1 MAKKTTIIPRGIR
14 NNNPLN
20 IRIGNQWL
28 GERANPNDP
37 AFEQFVAME
46 YGIRAGFVLLRRY
59 IRHYKRT
66 TVAAIIEAWAPANE
80 NNTQRYIDMV
90 SRMAD
95 ISPTE
100 AIRYDNKDMM
110 VRLVDAM
117 IRVECGQPVERRII
131 EKGYEIYNEKDQL
144 VERRTRSGAR
154 PCGRPVRSWSRNN
167 DVRCMMYDV

>member
-66 TVAAIIEAWAPANE
+66 TIAAIIEAWAPSNE

-90 SRMAD
+90 SQLAA
-95 ISPTE
+95 IKPTE
-100 AIRYDNKDMM
+100 AIRYEHKERM

-131 EKGYEIYNEKDQL
+131 EKGYDL
-144 VERRTRSGAR
+144 A
-154 PCGRPVRSWSRNN
+154 
-167 DVRCMMYDV
+167 

>member
-1 MAKKTTIIPRGIR
+1 MAKKITTVPRGIR

-37 AFEQFVAME
+37 SFEQFVAME

-66 TVAAIIEAWAPANE
+66 TVAAIIEAWAPSNE
-80 NNTQRYIDMV
+80 NNTQRYIDIV
-90 SRMAD
+90 SQLSG
-95 ISPTE
+95 INPTE
-100 AIRYDNKDMM
+100 AIRYEDKSTM
-110 VRLVDAM
+110 VSLVDAM

-131 EKGYEIYNEKDQL
+131 IK
-144 VERRTRSGAR
+144 A
-154 PCGRPVRSWSRNN
+154 
-167 DVRCMMYDV
+167 YDLA

>member
-1 MAKKTTIIPRGIR
+1 MARKATTTPRGIR

-37 AFEQFVAME
+37 SFEQFVAME

-66 TVAAIIEAWAPANE
+66 TIAAIIEAWAPASE
-80 NNTQRYIDMV
+80 NNTQRYIGTV
-90 SRMAD
+90 SQLSG
-95 ISPTE
+95 INPTE
-100 AIRYDNKDMM
+100 AIRYEDKDVML
-110 VRLVDAM
+110 RLVDAM

-131 EKGYEIYNEKDQL
+131 EK
-144 VERRTRSGAR
+144 A
-154 PCGRPVRSWSRNN
+154 
-167 DVRCMMYDV
+167 YDLA

>member
-1 MAKKTTIIPRGIR
+1 MLPRGIR

-37 AFEQFVAME
+37 SFEQFVAME

-66 TVAAIIEAWAPANE
+66 TVAAIIEAWAPSNE
-80 NNTQRYIDMV
+80 NNTQRYIDIV
-90 SRMAD
+90 SQLSG
-95 ISPTE
+95 INPTE
-100 AIRYDNKDMM
+100 AIRYEDKSTM
-110 VRLVDAM
+110 VSLVDAM

-131 EKGYEIYNEKDQL
+131 IK
-144 VERRTRSGAR
+144 A
-154 PCGRPVRSWSRNN
+154 
-167 DVRCMMYDV
+167 YDLA